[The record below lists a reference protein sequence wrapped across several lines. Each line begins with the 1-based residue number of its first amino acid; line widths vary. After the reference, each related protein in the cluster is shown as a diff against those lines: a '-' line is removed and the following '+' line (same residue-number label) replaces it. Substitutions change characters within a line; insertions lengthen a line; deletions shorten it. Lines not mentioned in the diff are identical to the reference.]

1 MYQYI
6 TAVTSGITGL
16 CGLLRG
22 NILSGNIL
30 ARFSRKNE
38 QKSYLGVIFLGL
50 ACTSSLLLLL
60 ISLESIFYSVPAI
73 ELDCVGIITAIS
85 ALIMVGVLV
94 KYELLNKRK
103 MILDNELK
111 RVKKENKIF
120 EHKVSDLATHS
131 DIARAAASS
140 KTFGCFMGS
149 IARLL
154 RTDKA
159 AQELTVFTYT
169 EGQFFPHMYYQ
180 FSDFSEL
187 CLSFTQKD
195 LLSYSRN
202 IDYNISYDSQL
213 FSAGNLILEYIDG
226 NITIEGGLMLDKYSV
241 GQLRITLFECTEMT
255 QSFGDLLEGIVQ
267 NALSSVKIELDGVF
281 KAMGYDRPV
290 LTEVSNSLGILM
302 LRLQIEENI
311 LGVVKLQFQNNSSN
325 SIIRQK
331 VILQDASTHISKAL
345 YNQKLYEFAVRDG
358 LTGLYNKRYFMEI
371 LDTNCRDYLIG
382 DGQLSLMLLDID
394 YFKKVNDTWGHLAG
408 DEVLK
413 KVAAIVAETAR
424 ESDITA
430 RYGGEELAV
439 IMPKTEVDGA
449 ETLAERIRTR
459 IEKEEFQA
467 GKGKRFF
474 VTASFGVAE
483 MENGMMS
490 TTELIEAADKSLYL
504 AKNNGRNQVVVSG
517 NSKIS
522 LSAA

>member
-16 CGLLRG
+16 CGVLRG
-22 NILSGNIL
+22 NILNGNIL
-30 ARFSRKNE
+30 ERFRRKNE

-60 ISLESIFYSVPAI
+60 ISLESIFFSVPAI

-103 MILDNELK
+103 VILDNELK

-120 EHKVSDLATHS
+120 EHKVNDLVTHS

-159 AQELTVFTYT
+159 AQELTIFTYN
-169 EGQFFPHMYYQ
+169 EGQFFPHTYYQ

-187 CLSFTQKD
+187 CLSFAQKD
-195 LLSYSRN
+195 LLSYSQN
-202 IDYNISYDSQL
+202 IDCNINYDSQFL
-213 FSAGNLILEYIDG
+213 SAGNLILEYIDG
-226 NITIEGGLMLDKYSV
+226 NITIDGGLMLDKYNV
-241 GQLRITLFECTEMT
+241 GRLRITLFECAEMT
-255 QSFGDLLEGIVQ
+255 HSFSDLLEGIVQ
-267 NALSSVKIELDGVF
+267 NALSSVKIDLDGVF

-290 LTEVSNSLGILM
+290 LTEVSNSSGILM

-311 LGVVKLQFQNNSSN
+311 LGVAKLQFQNNSSN
-325 SIIRQK
+325 IIVRQK
-331 VILQDASTHISKAL
+331 VILQDAATHISKAL
-345 YNQKLYEFAVRDG
+345 YNQRLYEFAVRDG
-358 LTGLYNKRYFMEI
+358 LTGLYNKRYFMEV
-371 LDTNCRDYLIG
+371 LDANCSDYLMG
-382 DGQLSLMLLDID
+382 DGQLSLVLIDID
-394 YFKKVNDTWGHLAG
+394 HFKIVNDTWGHLTG
-408 DEVLK
+408 DDVLK
-413 KVAAIVAETAR
+413 KVAAIIAETAR
-424 ESDITA
+424 DSDIAA

-439 IMPKTEVDGA
+439 IMPKTELDGA
-449 ETLAERIRTR
+449 EILAERIRIG
-459 IEKEEFQA
+459 IERVEFQA
-467 GKGKRFF
+467 RSGEKFS
-474 VTASFGVAE
+474 VTASLGVAE

-490 TTELIEAADKSLYL
+490 TGELIEEADKSLYL
-504 AKNNGRNQVVVSG
+504 AKNNGRNQVIVSG
-517 NSKIS
+517 NRNIPLKV
-522 LSAA
+522 A